1 MAADFVGYT
10 VLVTLKSPPNSQ
22 VQGVVAD
29 VAGQRLTLQNVTL
42 LWSGQHLPLY
52 HIDAPGIADLELSSH
67 QIPHPSATNSY
78 GATDHIAFQN
88 GGTLPLP
95 QHPPQPPQHR
105 QGNAIEPMSRES
117 QPQGFVDP
125 AILSFQKPSKPQ
137 SLSTANIP
145 LTTGQRD
152 AASPVM
158 IADSES
164 TVRPGTK
171 SMVPATVT
179 PTGPR
184 RADIDD
190 AAATLSEP
198 FNNMDFNGTED
209 SREDQG
215 SQIQKEELDI
225 PEGRRGAG
233 PLEAPLKY
241 TGKRSRRGGRNKL
254 NKDAAV
260 QSSSVDPIMEDP
272 TATTTTTR
280 TNIPGKGWRQ
290 TAFVEPAR
298 NTSPQKPNNG
308 RARRSK
314 MRTKKSYAED
324 PSGWATEDATDI
336 QEMGDFDFASN
347 LSKFDKRRVFDEI
360 RNDDT
365 TTGEERLVSFNRRV
379 HRPGT
384 NDGKNLHYTENVLDD
399 DPSND
404 RWNSEAGETDED
416 EASEERFSSGRNSAR
431 ARSRVSVSA
440 RTQSRKGSAILGSTL
455 VSSQISSLS
464 RGQMTSSR
472 TGSPQP
478 HKSSP
483 LVGSV
488 SSSTGSL
495 LLATT
500 KRQCPCVGPLQMI
513 EIEQLA
519 IAELGLG
526 EDIITENAGRGIAEA
541 AVSQVPKLAISST
554 ILVLAGNHRTG
565 SRAICAARHFR
576 NRGYR
581 VTLCVLGLDREDE
594 FMDGVRKQIDIF
606 KRVTGRVMRWE
617 ELSTR
622 LTSGDYVPDLVI
634 DALFGVH
641 IAFDDLRTD
650 DQATAF
656 EMISWA
662 NRSNVEILSV
672 DVPSGL
678 SAVSGEATL
687 VQGSRLSVNSKF
699 IVCLA
704 APKTGLVQALGSGE
718 GLAWNITVADIG
730 ISQVVWR
737 KYGSRRRHGVDFGN
751 QWVVP
756 LRFQTST
763 T

>member
-10 VLVTLKSPPNSQ
+10 VLVTLKSPPDSQ

-29 VAGQRLTLQNVTL
+29 VAGQRLTLQHATL
-42 LWSGQHLPLY
+42 LWSGQHIPLY

-67 QIPHPSATNSY
+67 QIPNPPAAANYGTTAQPSF
-78 GATDHIAFQN
+78 HN
-88 GGTLPLP
+88 GGTLPPSQRPSQLP
-95 QHPPQPPQHR
+95 QRRQENAVETVSIESRPQ
-105 QGNAIEPMSRES
+105 A
-117 QPQGFVDP
+117 FVDP
-125 AILSFQKPSKPQ
+125 AILSFQKPSKN
-137 SLSTANIP
+137 SSISTTNIH
-145 LTTGQRD
+145 LNTGKRD
-152 AASPVM
+152 ATSPVM

-164 TVRPGTK
+164 SARSGAK
-171 SMVPATVT
+171 SMVPTAIT
-179 PTGPR
+179 PTGPKQ
-184 RADIDD
+184 AAVDD
-190 AAATLSEP
+190 ATATLSEP
-198 FNNMDFNGTED
+198 FNNLSFNEGST
-209 SREDQG
+209 EDQG
-215 SQIQKEELDI
+215 TQVEQAESSI

-241 TGKRSRRGGRNKL
+241 TGKRSRRGGRNKM

-260 QSSSVDPIMEDP
+260 QSSGVDAITENP
-272 TATTTTTR
+272 TATTGSSR
-280 TNIPGKGWRQ
+280 PPVPGKGWRK

-298 NTSPQKPNNG
+298 DPSPQKLNNG

-314 MRTKKSYAED
+314 VRSKKSYAED

-379 HRPGT
+379 QRPGT
-384 NDGKNLHYTENVLDD
+384 NDGRNLHYTENVLDD
-399 DPSND
+399 NPSND
-404 RWNSEAGETDED
+404 KWNSEAGETDDD

-440 RTQSRKGSAILGSTL
+440 RAQSRKGSTILGSTL

-464 RGQMTSSR
+464 RGQMTGSR
-472 TGSPQP
+472 TESPQP

-483 LVGSV
+483 LIGSG

-495 LLATT
+495 LLAAT
-500 KRQCPCVGPLQMI
+500 KRPCPCVGPLQMI

-519 IAELGLG
+519 ITELGLG

-541 AVSQVPKLAISST
+541 AVFQVSKLAISST

-606 KRVTGRVMRWE
+606 KKVTGRVMRWE
-617 ELSTR
+617 EISTR

-662 NRSNVEILSV
+662 NRNNVEILSV

-699 IVCLA
+699 IVCLG
-704 APKTGLVQALGSGE
+704 APKTGLVHALGSGE

-730 ISQVVWR
+730 ISQVVWK

-751 QWVVP
+751 QWIVP
-756 LRFQTST
+756 LRFQTPT
-763 T
+763 P

>member
-10 VLVTLKSPPNSQ
+10 VLVTLKSPPDSQ

-29 VAGQRLTLQNVTL
+29 VAGQRLTLQHDIATL
-42 LWSGQHLPLY
+42 LWSGQHIPLY

-67 QIPHPSATNSY
+67 QIPNPPAAANY
-78 GATDHIAFQN
+78 GTTAHTSFHN
-88 GGTLPLP
+88 GGTLPPSQRPSQLP
-95 QHPPQPPQHR
+95 QRRQENAVETVSIESRPQ
-105 QGNAIEPMSRES
+105 A
-117 QPQGFVDP
+117 FVDP
-125 AILSFQKPSKPQ
+125 AILSFQKPSKN
-137 SLSTANIP
+137 SSISTTNIH
-145 LTTGQRD
+145 LNTGKRD
-152 AASPVM
+152 ATSPVM

-164 TVRPGTK
+164 SARSGAK
-171 SMVPATVT
+171 SVVPTAIT
-179 PTGPR
+179 PTGPKQ
-184 RADIDD
+184 AAVDD

-198 FNNMDFNGTED
+198 FNNLSFNEGST
-209 SREDQG
+209 EDQG
-215 SQIQKEELDI
+215 TQVEQAESSI

-241 TGKRSRRGGRNKL
+241 TGKRSRRGGRNKM

-260 QSSSVDPIMEDP
+260 QSSGVDAITENP
-272 TATTTTTR
+272 TATTGSSR
-280 TNIPGKGWRQ
+280 PPVPGKGWRK

-298 NTSPQKPNNG
+298 DPSPQKLNNG

-314 MRTKKSYAED
+314 VRSKKSYAED

-336 QEMGDFDFASN
+336 QEMGDFDFA
-347 LSKFDKRRVFDEI
+347 K
-360 RNDDT
+360 
-365 TTGEERLVSFNRRV
+365 
-379 HRPGT
+379 
-384 NDGKNLHYTENVLDD
+384 NVLDD
-399 DPSND
+399 NPSND
-404 RWNSEAGETDED
+404 KWNSEAGETDDD

-440 RTQSRKGSAILGSTL
+440 RAQSRKGSTILGSTL

-464 RGQMTSSR
+464 RGQMTGSR
-472 TGSPQP
+472 TESPQP

-483 LVGSV
+483 LIGSG

-495 LLATT
+495 LLAAT
-500 KRQCPCVGPLQMI
+500 KRPCPCVGPLQMI

-519 IAELGLG
+519 ITELGLG

-541 AVSQVPKLAISST
+541 AVFQVSKLAISST

-606 KRVTGRVMRWE
+606 KKVTGRVMRWE
-617 ELSTR
+617 EISTR

-662 NRSNVEILSV
+662 NRNNVEILSV

-699 IVCLA
+699 IVCLG
-704 APKTGLVQALGSGE
+704 APKTGLVHALGSGE

-730 ISQVVWR
+730 ISQVVWK

-751 QWVVP
+751 QWIVP
-756 LRFQTST
+756 LRFQTPT
-763 T
+763 P

>member
-42 LWSGQHLPLY
+42 LWSGQHIPLY

-67 QIPHPSATNSY
+67 QIPHPPATNNY
-78 GATDHIAFQN
+78 EATVHTPFQN
-88 GGTLPLP
+88 GSTLPPL
-95 QHPPQPPQHR
+95 QHPSQLPHQR
-105 QGNAIEPMSRES
+105 QDSIVEPMLREP

-125 AILSFQKPSKPQ
+125 AILSFQKPPKHHSFSATSAPPF
-137 SLSTANIP
+137 TAK
-145 LTTGQRD
+145 RD
-152 AASPVM
+152 ATSPVM
-158 IADSES
+158 IADSEPA
-164 TVRPGTK
+164 TRPSEK
-171 SMVPATVT
+171 VMVPT
-179 PTGPR
+179 PVAATGPNR
-184 RADIDD
+184 TDVED

-198 FNNMDFNGTED
+198 FNNMGFNGTEGLT
-209 SREDQG
+209 EDQG
-215 SQIQKEELDI
+215 TQVGKGEEDI

-233 PLEAPLKY
+233 PLEVPLKY

-260 QSSSVDPIMEDP
+260 QSSIVNPIMEDP
-272 TATTTTTR
+272 TAATTTTR
-280 TNIPGKGWRQ
+280 PNIPGKGWRQ
-290 TAFVEPAR
+290 TAFVEPAP
-298 NTSPQKPNNG
+298 NPSPQKSTNG

-314 MRTKKSYAED
+314 MRSKKSYAED
-324 PSGWATEDATDI
+324 LSGWATEDATDI

-384 NDGKNLHYTENVLDD
+384 NEGKNLHYTENVLDD
-399 DPSND
+399 GPSND
-404 RWNSEAGETDED
+404 KWNSEAGETDED
-416 EASEERFSSGRNSAR
+416 EASDERFSSGRNSAR
-431 ARSRVSVSA
+431 ARSRVSAA
-440 RTQSRKGSAILGSTL
+440 RAQSRKGSAILGSTL

-464 RGQMTSSR
+464 RGQKTSSR
-472 TGSPQP
+472 TESPQP

-483 LVGSV
+483 LIGPT
-488 SSSTGSL
+488 SSSTASL
-495 LLATT
+495 LLTTT

-541 AVSQVPKLAISST
+541 AVSQVSKLANSST

-581 VTLCVLGLDREDE
+581 ITLCVLGLDREDE

-606 KRVTGRVMRWE
+606 KKATGRVMRWE
-617 ELSTR
+617 ELSAR
-622 LTSGDYVPDLVI
+622 LTSGDYAPYLVI

-678 SAVSGEATL
+678 SAVSGEATV

-704 APKTGLVQALGSGE
+704 APKTGLIHALGSGE

-737 KYGSRRRHGVDFGN
+737 KYGSRRRYGVDFGN

-756 LRFQTST
+756 LRFQPPTP
-763 T
+763 

>member
-22 VQGVVAD
+22 VQGVVGD
-29 VAGQRLTLQNVTL
+29 VAGQRLTLRDVTL
-42 LWSGQHLPLY
+42 LWNGQHLPLY

-67 QIPHPSATNSY
+67 QVPHHPVTTGYAAPPTAAT
-78 GATDHIAFQN
+78 AFQN
-88 GGTLPLP
+88 GSAPPHP
-95 QHPPQPPQHR
+95 QHPSQLPHPR
-105 QGNAIEPMSRES
+105 QENIAEPMSREN
-117 QPQGFVDP
+117 QHQNFVDP
-125 AILSFQKPSKPQ
+125 AILSFNRKPAKPQ
-137 SLSTANIP
+137 PFAITNIP
-145 LTTGQRD
+145 RAPGPQD

-164 TVRPGTK
+164 
-171 SMVPATVT
+171 PA
-179 PTGPR
+179 
-184 RADIDD
+184 RAGVKTAAPIIEAPAGIKRAELND

-198 FNNMDFNGTED
+198 FSNLNFTGTSSKEG
-209 SREDQG
+209 QG
-215 SQIQKEELDI
+215 APAQNEEVVI
-225 PEGRRGAG
+225 PEGRKGAA

-241 TGKRSRRGGRNKL
+241 TGKRSRRGGRNKF

-260 QSSSVDPIMEDP
+260 QAYTTSPILEDAVAAP
-272 TATTTTTR
+272 TTR
-280 TNIPGKGWRQ
+280 TNVAGKGWRQ

-298 NTSPQKPNNG
+298 TISPQKPSNG
-308 RARRSK
+308 RARR
-314 MRTKKSYAED
+314 TKVRNRKSYAED
-324 PSGWATEDATDI
+324 PNGWATEDATDI
-336 QEMGDFDFASN
+336 QEMGDFDFATN

-384 NDGKNLHYTENVLDD
+384 NEGKNLHYTENVLDD
-399 DPSND
+399 DTSND
-404 RWNSEAGETDED
+404 KWNSEAGETEED
-416 EASEERFSSGRNSAR
+416 EISEERFSSGRNSVR
-431 ARSRVSVSA
+431 ARSRVST

-464 RGQMTSSR
+464 RGQISSSR

-478 HKSSP
+478 HKGSP
-483 LVGSV
+483 LIGSTP
-488 SSSTGSL
+488 SSGSL
-495 LLATT
+495 LLGSTN
-500 KRQCPCVGPLQMI
+500 RQCPCVGPLQMI

-526 EDIITENAGRGIAEA
+526 EEIITENAGRGIAEA
-541 AVSQVPKLAISST
+541 AVFHVPKLAVSST

-565 SRAICAARHFR
+565 SRAVCAARHFR

-594 FMDGVRKQIDIF
+594 FMEGVRKQIDIF
-606 KRVTGRVMRWE
+606 KKVSGRVMRWE

-622 LTSGDYVPDLVI
+622 LSSGEFTPDLVI

-641 IAFDDLRTD
+641 IGFDDLRTD
-650 DQATAF
+650 DQANAF

-662 NRSNVEILSV
+662 NRSNIEILSV
-672 DVPSGL
+672 DVPAGL
-678 SAVSGEATL
+678 SAVTGEATL
-687 VQGSRLSVNSKF
+687 VQGSRLSINSKF

-704 APKTGLVQALGSGE
+704 APKTGLLHASSFGE
-718 GLAWNITVADIG
+718 GPAWNITVADIG

-751 QWVVP
+751 HWVVP
-756 LRFQTST
+756 LRFQAPTP
-763 T
+763 